1 MKKSEKKP
9 GVKLKT
15 KLVIEYDQ
23 NIPDILQES
32 FEDFEQEAKM
42 AMAVKLFEMGRLSSG
57 MAASIVGIDR
67 VTFLRNL
74 HQYKVS
80 AIDLN
85 NVELEQ
91 DFLNA

>member
-1 MKKSEKKP
+1 
-9 GVKLKT
+9 LKT
-15 KLVIEYDQ
+15 KLIIEYDQ

-32 FEDFEQEAKM
+32 FEDFEKEAKM

-74 HQYKVS
+74 HQYNVC
-80 AIDLN
+80 AIDHN
-85 NVELEQ
+85 DIDLEQ
-91 DFLNA
+91 NLLNA

>member
-1 MKKSEKKP
+1 M
-9 GVKLKT
+9 KT
-15 KLVIEYDQ
+15 KLVIEYDR